1 MRPPTQMRGR
11 GREQGGDR
19 VQRSGALGEQGDTVT
34 ATADKSRK
42 GRGSEVRELGR
53 YRGFKETIKGF
64 KRFW

>member
-1 MRPPTQMRGR
+1 M
-11 GREQGGDR
+11 
-19 VQRSGALGEQGDTVT
+19 T